1 MRSLVAGCSIA
12 DEFKLVGFISQTGQ
26 VGDGAG
32 IFERS
37 SVGGKEAELEVAAVV
52 LQGVRV
58 AVHGEGASVDVSLAD
73 RNLCGSSSRCCGS
86 R

>member
-32 IFERS
+32 ICGS